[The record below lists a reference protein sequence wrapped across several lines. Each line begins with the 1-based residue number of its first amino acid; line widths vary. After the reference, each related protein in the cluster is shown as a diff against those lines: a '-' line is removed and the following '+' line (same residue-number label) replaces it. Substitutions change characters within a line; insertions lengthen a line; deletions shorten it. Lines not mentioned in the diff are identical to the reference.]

1 LKRAEEN
8 DMISSNFPQSSLPPG
23 AARAYYAHETMPHEE
38 ERRSVQQAAERMIP
52 ALSREQLQLRN
63 TVLLAHELHGV
74 RSIMVTAAAEGA
86 GATAIAAT
94 LALGLSLD
102 QKKEV
107 LMIDANVQKPQL
119 HKLFRLLKSDG
130 LRSANAG
137 GGAFDMA
144 EVSGLP
150 NLHVIS
156 ASGLANGLTFD
167 TRRFVSVVPALHEAF
182 DFIVVDAPPL
192 ASNTEILL
200 LSVHLNGVIAVAE
213 AGHTMADEIQA
224 LVNELQR
231 AKAKLL
237 GVVLNRQKDQMPA
250 MMKKWF

>member
-1 LKRAEEN
+1 
-8 DMISSNFPQSSLPPG
+8 MTSSNFSQSSLPPG
-23 AARAYYAHETMPHEE
+23 ATRSAYEGLTRDD
-38 ERRSVQQAAERMIP
+38 ERRSVQSAAERMIP

-63 TVLLAHELHGV
+63 TVLLAHELSGV
-74 RSIMVTAAAEGA
+74 RSVMVTGASEGA

-119 HKLFRLLKSDG
+119 HKLFRLLKGDG
-130 LRSANAG
+130 LSSANSRG
-137 GGAFDMA
+137 GVFDMA

-167 TRRFVSVVPALHEAF
+167 TKRFISVLPALHEAF
-182 DFIVVDAPPL
+182 DFIVVDAPQL
-192 ASNTEILL
+192 TANAEILL
-200 LSVHLNGVIAVAE
+200 LSMHLNGVLMVAE
-213 AGHTMADEIQA
+213 AGRTMTQEVHA
-224 LVNELQR
+224 LVQELQR

>member
-1 LKRAEEN
+1 MYPAP
-8 DMISSNFPQSSLPPG
+8 SSQSSLPPG
-23 AARAYYAHETMPHEE
+23 ASRSAGRETMPHEE
-38 ERRSVQQAAERMIP
+38 ERRFVQPANERMIP

-63 TVLLAHELHGV
+63 TILLAHELHGV
-74 RSIMVTAAAEGA
+74 RSVMVTSASEGA

-119 HKLFRLLKSDG
+119 HKLFRLLKGDG
-130 LRSANAG
+130 LRSASSGN
-137 GGAFDMA
+137 GAFDMA

-167 TRRFVSVVPALHEAF
+167 TKRFISVVPALHEAF

-192 ASNTEILL
+192 ASNAEILL
-200 LSVHLNGVIAVAE
+200 LSMHLNGVIVVAE
-213 AGHTMADEIQA
+213 AERTMAHEIQT
-224 LVNELQR
+224 LIHELQR

-237 GVVLNRQKDQMPA
+237 GIVLNRQKDQMPGLI
-250 MMKKWF
+250 KKWF

>member
-1 LKRAEEN
+1 
-8 DMISSNFPQSSLPPG
+8 MTSSHFSPSSLPPG
-23 AARAYYAHETMPHEE
+23 AARSRSAHDTMPHEE
-38 ERRSVQQAAERMIP
+38 ERRSMQQASERMIP

-74 RSIMVTAAAEGA
+74 RSIMVTGASEGA

-130 LRSANAG
+130 LRSASTG

-167 TRRFVSVVPALHEAF
+167 TKRFVSVVPALHEAF
-182 DFIVVDAPPL
+182 DFIIVDAPPL
-192 ASNTEILL
+192 ASNAEILL
-200 LSVHLNGVIAVAE
+200 LSMHLNSVIIVAE
-213 AGHTMADEIQA
+213 AGRTMTDEIQT
-224 LVNELQR
+224 LVGELYR

-237 GVVLNRQKDQMPA
+237 GVVLNRQKDQMSA
-250 MMKKWF
+250 MMRKWL

>member
-1 LKRAEEN
+1 
-8 DMISSNFPQSSLPPG
+8 MTSSNFPHGSLPPG
-23 AARAYYAHETMPHEE
+23 SSRSRSAYEPMPQEE
-38 ERRSVQQAAERMIP
+38 EKLAMQQTSERMIP

-74 RSIMVTAAAEGA
+74 RSIMVTGASEGA

-107 LMIDANVQKPQL
+107 LLIDANVQRPQL
-119 HKLFRLLKSDG
+119 HKLFRLLRSDS
-130 LRSANAG
+130 LRSPLSRG
-137 GGAFDMA
+137 GNGAFDMA

-156 ASGLANGLTFD
+156 ASGLANGLAFD
-167 TRRFVSVVPALHEAF
+167 TKRFVSVVPALHEAF

-192 ASNTEILL
+192 ASNAEILL
-200 LSVHLNGVIAVAE
+200 LSMHLNSVIVVAE
-213 AGHTMADEIQA
+213 AGRTMTNEVRILMQ
-224 LVNELQR
+224 ELQR
-231 AKAKLL
+231 ARAKLL

-250 MMKKWF
+250 LMKKWF

>member
-1 LKRAEEN
+1 MN
-8 DMISSNFPQSSLPPG
+8 SSNAYTHGSLPPG
-23 AARAYYAHETMPHEE
+23 AGRSRSMHDPMPLEDEQHAM
-38 ERRSVQQAAERMIP
+38 QQTSERMIP

-74 RSIMVTAAAEGA
+74 RSVLVTGASEGA

-107 LMIDANVQKPQL
+107 LMIDANVQRPQL
-119 HKLFRLLKSDG
+119 HKLFRLLKNDS
-130 LRSANAG
+130 LRSAG
-137 GGAFDMA
+137 GGNGAFDMA

-150 NLHVIS
+150 NLHVIT

-167 TRRFVSVVPALHEAF
+167 TKRFVSVVPALHEAF

-192 ASNTEILL
+192 ASNAEILL
-200 LSVHLNGVIAVAE
+200 LSMHLNSVIVVAE
-213 AGHTMADEIQA
+213 AGRTLTNEVQA
-224 LVNELQR
+224 LMHELQR

-237 GVVLNRQKDQMPA
+237 GVVLNRQKDQLPA
-250 MMKKWF
+250 VMKKWF

>member
-1 LKRAEEN
+1 MYPASL
-8 DMISSNFPQSSLPPG
+8 SQSSLPPG
-23 AARAYYAHETMPHEE
+23 ASRSRATHETMPHEE
-38 ERRSVQQAAERMIP
+38 ERRFVQPANERMIP

-63 TVLLAHELHGV
+63 AILLAHELHGV
-74 RSIMVTAAAEGA
+74 RSVMVTGASDGA
-86 GATAIAAT
+86 GATSIAAT

-119 HKLFRLLKSDG
+119 HKLFRLLKGDG
-130 LRSANAG
+130 LRSTSSGN
-137 GGAFDMA
+137 GAFDMA

-167 TRRFVSVVPALHEAF
+167 TKRFISVVPALHEAF

-192 ASNTEILL
+192 ASNAEILL
-200 LSVHLNGVIAVAE
+200 LSMHLNGVIVVAE
-213 AGHTMADEIQA
+213 AERTLAHEVQSLIH
-224 LVNELQR
+224 ELHR

-237 GVVLNRQKDQMPA
+237 GVVLNRQKDQTPGLI
-250 MMKKWF
+250 KKWF

>member
-1 LKRAEEN
+1 
-8 DMISSNFPQSSLPPG
+8 MTSSYAFPQGSLSTG
-23 AARAYYAHETMPHEE
+23 AGRARSAHETLPHEE
-38 ERRSVQQAAERMIP
+38 EQHFIQQASERMIP

-63 TVLLAHELHGV
+63 TVLLAHELQGV
-74 RSIMVTAAAEGA
+74 RSVLVTGASEGS

-94 LALGLSLD
+94 LALGLSMD

-107 LMIDANVQKPQL
+107 LMIDANVQRPQL
-119 HKLFRLLKSDG
+119 HKLFRLLKSDS
-130 LRSANAG
+130 LRSASG
-137 GGAFDMA
+137 SSGAFDMA

-150 NLHVIS
+150 NLRVIS

-167 TRRFVSVVPALHEAF
+167 TKRLASVLPALHEAF

-192 ASNTEILL
+192 NSNAEILL
-200 LSVHLNGVIAVAE
+200 LSMHLNSVIVVAE
-213 AGHTMADEIQA
+213 AERTSTTEIAA
-224 LVNELQR
+224 LVQELQR

-250 MMKKWF
+250 LMKKWF

>member
-1 LKRAEEN
+1 
-8 DMISSNFPQSSLPPG
+8 MTSSNFSQSSLPPG
-23 AARAYYAHETMPHEE
+23 ATRSGYESLTRDD
-38 ERRSVQQAAERMIP
+38 ERRSVQSAAERMIP

-74 RSIMVTAAAEGA
+74 RSVMVTGASEGA

-130 LRSANAG
+130 LSSANSR

-167 TRRFVSVVPALHEAF
+167 TKRFISVLPALHEAF
-182 DFIVVDAPPL
+182 DFIVVDAPQL
-192 ASNTEILL
+192 TANAEILL
-200 LSVHLNGVIAVAE
+200 LSMHLNGVLMVAE
-213 AGHTMADEIQA
+213 AGRTMAQEVQA
-224 LVNELQR
+224 LVHELQR